1 MPCAAHLHAPQAQL
15 HVRRAF
21 LEVAEVQDSVREEL
35 LLERRELAM
44 VPGRDLGDQEARRV
58 EGLQEPE
65 EVEELAARV
74 VQAAQAVQGRE
85 AVDGDEDE
93 GTAGDAAAERFV
105 EALDVGL
112 HAVHGRTS
120 NEPDGAIKGWW
131 GDYQRWKQ
139 PARWDAPFSIEGPPS
154 RGFRSLKP
162 GKSESGCSASFGAG
176 LPICSARTYAGRDG
190 PRGDPAGLMV
200 LPPRVRREPD
210 GRRVRRR
217 DANGLRPNPP
227 GRRSALR
234 RWEDLWR
241 PRGWHRVRG
250 VPGFAPDSAN
260 QPLRTEFHVVVRII
274 RGGTRGLRGPRH
286 RRAPG
291 GPNRGVPQ
299 TADAQA
305 PRCKSPRPRPVR
317 FRRRRADAQ
326 PRDSRVV
333 DPAFFLRR
341 RAARAP
347 CHHPYHAR
355 PASGGEC
362 HRIPDRPEARALV
375 SSTGRASSPR

>member
-1 MPCAAHLHAPQAQL
+1 MSVAPFAKWPRYRIPSARNSSSNDESL
-15 HVRRAF
+15 PWSPDGTSEIRKHVAWRDFRNPKKWKSSRRGLF
-21 LEVAEVQDSVREEL
+21 
-35 LLERRELAM
+35 RRL
-44 VPGRDLGDQEARRV
+44 RLYR
-58 EGLQEPE
+58 
-65 EVEELAARV
+65 AARLSI
-74 VQAAQAVQGRE
+74 ATRSNAFTR
-85 AVDGDEDE
+85 
-93 GTAGDAAAERFV
+93 TRWSMYFW
-105 EALDVGL
+105 
-112 HAVHGRTS
+112 RTS

-190 PRGDPAGLMV
+190 PRGDPAGLVV

-217 DANGLRPNPP
+217 DADGLRPNLP
-227 GRRSALR
+227 GRRAALR
-234 RWEDLWR
+234 RWEDLAR

-250 VPGFAPDSAN
+250 VPGFAPDRAN
-260 QPLRTEFHVVVRII
+260 QPLRTEFHVVVRIV

-317 FRRRRADAQ
+317 FRRRRPDAQ